1 MLLDFFIL
9 LVALSVLCAS
19 ELIGYFVF
27 VRKFEPKISLTGR
40 LVLGMAI
47 ITMMGGFIGA
57 FSWWFQIP
65 GSFAWE
71 PPPLV
76 D

>member
-9 LVALSVLCAS
+9 IVAFSVIGAS
-19 ELIGYFVF
+19 ELIGNFVF
-27 VRKFEPKISLTGR
+27 VRKFKPQISLTGR
-40 LVLGMAI
+40 LVLGKAI
-47 ITMMGGFIGA
+47 LTMMGGFIEA

-71 PPPLV
+71 PLPRC
-76 D
+76 